1 MLGEWWSIAHIQ
13 LTNENRTHSM
23 LSLDVFFWYYGM
35 EREMGRKSKKV
46 NAVEN

>member
-1 MLGEWWSIAHIQ
+1 
-13 LTNENRTHSM
+13 M
-23 LSLDVFFWYYGM
+23 LSLDVFFGITFLGM